1 MKKMKRR
8 TRMKKMMVMKEKNR
22 IHRMKTQIAALM
34 DLANLKSLT
43 SLMNSNLNLNLN
55 LMNSMNWKSLTHS
68 GN

>member
-1 MKKMKRR
+1 
-8 TRMKKMMVMKEKNR
+8 MKKMMVMKEKNR

-34 DLANLKSLT
+34 DLANLKNLT
-43 SLMNSNLNLNLN
+43 SLMNSNLNLN

>member
-34 DLANLKSLT
+34 DLANLKSLMN
-43 SLMNSNLNLNLN
+43 SNSNLNL
-55 LMNSMNWKSLTHS
+55 MSSMNWKSLTHS

>member
-43 SLMNSNLNLNLN
+43 SLMNSNLNLNL
-55 LMNSMNWKSLTHS
+55 MNSMNWKSLTHS

>member
-1 MKKMKRR
+1 
-8 TRMKKMMVMKEKNR
+8 MKKMMVMKEKNR

-43 SLMNSNLNLNLN
+43 SLMNSNLNSN
-55 LMNSMNWKSLTHS
+55 LMNSMNSKSLTHS